1 MIGIRNFYLKKKK
14 EKGGKTISLSHSLI
28 TATNTLYHN
37 LLLLLELVTQ
47 NSNFNFQFLDDDIL
61 QGRF

>member
-28 TATNTLYHN
+28 TATNTLYRN
-37 LLLLLELVTQ
+37 L
-47 NSNFNFQFLDDDIL
+47 SSSSSSSSSS
-61 QGRF
+61 

>member
-28 TATNTLYHN
+28 TATNTLYRN
-37 LLLLLELVTQ
+37 L
-47 NSNFNFQFLDDDIL
+47 SSSSSSSSS
-61 QGRF
+61 